1 MLYWALNPDL
11 KLEWRIKPEG
21 PKYLKC
27 ARGFISPTCW
37 AREYKIGGGV
47 RLRAVGPKY
56 WQLVKITDGLK
67 VEMGIQIKVSY
78 EKRGKGLAS
87 WGGI

>member
-27 ARGFISPTCW
+27 ARGPMGPRVKKRKYRI
-37 AREYKIGGGV
+37 KGGGINGS
-47 RLRAVGPKY
+47 RA
-56 WQLVKITDGLK
+56 
-67 VEMGIQIKVSY
+67 
-78 EKRGKGLAS
+78 
-87 WGGI
+87 